1 MENISVFDLIK
12 KNRSCRRFNESFKIK
27 EEILKSLVNLARLS
41 ASASNLQPLKYML
54 STNQKKN
61 ENIFSCLKW
70 AAHLKSWKGPEHGER
85 PSSYIVILGD
95 KTITKNFMCDHG
107 IAAQSILLG
116 AREIGLAGCM
126 LAAINHK
133 KLRDFLNIDNT
144 FDILLII
151 ALGKPVEQVK
161 ITKLKSDKDT
171 KYWRDKNNIH
181 YVPKR
186 DLNDIIVSCW

>member
-1 MENISVFDLIK
+1 MENISLYDLIK

-27 EEILKSLVNLARLS
+27 EEILKSLINLARLS
-41 ASASNLQPLKYML
+41 ASASNLQPLKYIV
-54 STNQKKN
+54 SINQKKN

-70 AAHLKSWKGPEHGER
+70 AAHLKDWKGPENGEK
-85 PSSYIVILGD
+85 PSAYIVILGD

-144 FDILLII
+144 FDILLVI

-161 ITKLKSDKDT
+161 ITKLDKDT
-171 KYWRDKNNIH
+171 KYWRDENNVH

-186 DLNDIIVSCW
+186 DLNDIIISCS